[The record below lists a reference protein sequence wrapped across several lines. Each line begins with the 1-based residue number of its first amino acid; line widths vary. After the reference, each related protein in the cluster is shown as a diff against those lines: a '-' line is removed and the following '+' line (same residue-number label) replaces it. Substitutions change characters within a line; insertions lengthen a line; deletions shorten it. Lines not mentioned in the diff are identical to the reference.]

1 MLGESPHTS
10 LASHDDWALRG
21 AAVPSRIDVSATC
34 HFRQQARKIDEAI
47 SGRRYETILELGVY
61 PGQILAYL
69 AMAHGLRATGL
80 EYVSKQAVAV
90 RSAFPEVE
98 VLEGD
103 LLTDGWRRN
112 ARQWDIVCS
121 FGLVEHWE
129 DPRVPIARQLPLV
142 APSGTCII
150 AIPNHSGPYGALMKA
165 LDPEMHARHSGISCI
180 QLASAFR
187 DVAGDEWEISFCD
200 TVEGAGFWN
209 CGVADWVA
217 KRGRAPRWILS
228 KALSVWHR
236 IVTPIPAPSV
246 LRPNVML
253 IATHKS
259 LNTRA

>member
-1 MLGESPHTS
+1 MGAESLHTS

-21 AAVPSRIDVSATC
+21 ATIPSRIDVSATC
-34 HFRQQARKIDEAI
+34 HFRQQARVIASAI
-47 SGRRYETILELGVY
+47 SGRKYETILELGVY
-61 PGQILAYL
+61 PGQILACL

-90 RSAFPEVE
+90 RLAFPEVE

-103 LLTDGWRRN
+103 LLTDDWRQNSR
-112 ARQWDIVCS
+112 RWDIVCS

-142 APSGTCII
+142 AQGGTCII

-165 LDPEMHARHSGISCI
+165 LDPDMHARHSGISCG

-209 CGVADWVA
+209 CGLADWVA
-217 KRGRAPRWILS
+217 KRGRAPRWSLS

-236 IVTPIPAPSV
+236 IVTPIPAPSS
-246 LRPNVML
+246 LRPNVIL
-253 IATHKS
+253 IATHKRF
-259 LNTRA
+259 NAQT